1 MMYTDVRNCDI
12 PTKIYDLFQLSL
24 LAIQP
29 AITEP
34 EPGKNTLAS
43 AQIFAT
49 YPNEKIHHVTA
60 FIDQIVATGLLTLC
74 ILAITDKRLNK
85 NISPSFHPLCI
96 GFVVS
101 LLILSFGFNCG

>member
-12 PTKIYDLFQLSL
+12 PTKIYDLLQLSL

-43 AQIFAT
+43 AQIMAS
-49 YPNEKIHHVTA
+49 A
-60 FIDQIVATGLLTLC
+60 
-74 ILAITDKRLNK
+74 
-85 NISPSFHPLCI
+85 PLSR
-96 GFVVS
+96 GTSVMRFQS
-101 LLILSFGFNCG
+101 S